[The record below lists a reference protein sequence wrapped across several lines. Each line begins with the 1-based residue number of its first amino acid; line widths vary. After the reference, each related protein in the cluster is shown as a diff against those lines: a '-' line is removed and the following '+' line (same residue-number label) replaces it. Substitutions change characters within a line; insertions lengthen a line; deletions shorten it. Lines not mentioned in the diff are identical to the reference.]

1 MKRVL
6 TCAALLVVVFAGCA
20 KDKTK
25 TGQTMTLRDE
35 HGRYVADVDIRRD
48 PKTGEM
54 YYIHN
59 GVRETVGT
67 GDGAQ

>member
-6 TCAALLVVVFAGCA
+6 VCAALLSVFAGCA
-20 KDKTK
+20 KDKSK

-35 HGRYVADVDIRRD
+35 HGRWVADVDIRRD
-48 PKTGEM
+48 PKTGER

-59 GVRETVGT
+59 GVRETLPSGE
-67 GDGAQ
+67 

>member
-1 MKRVL
+1 MTMKQFAA
-6 TCAALLVVVFAGCA
+6 CAALLLVFAGCA

-35 HGRYVADVDIRRD
+35 HGRYVADVEVRRD
-48 PKTGEM
+48 PKTGEQ

-59 GVRETVGT
+59 GVRETITPG
-67 GDGAQ
+67 Q

>member
-1 MKRVL
+1 MKRIL
-6 TCAALLVVVFAGCA
+6 ACAALLVVVAGCA

-35 HGRYVADVDIRRD
+35 HGRYVADVEIRRD
-48 PKTGEM
+48 PKTGER

-59 GVRETVGT
+59 GVRETVNAGEN
-67 GDGAQ
+67 AQ